1 MEKYIVF
8 GPIIIFFGFFGLLI
22 LGFFMLVGKLVLKSK
37 NDSWVGEVID
47 KSDFI
52 KDKDDSNLK
61 EHILSLKVQME
72 NGETHSI
79 PASRDFYNEI
89 KVGDKL
95 KKDKGSLWPK
105 KIS

>member
-8 GPIIIFFGFFGLLI
+8 GPIVIFFGFFGLLI
-22 LGFFMLVGKLVLKSK
+22 LGFFLLVGKLVMKSK

-47 KSDFI
+47 KSDFV

-79 PASRDFYNEI
+79 PASRAFFNEI
-89 KVGDKL
+89 KIGDKL
-95 KKDKGSLWPK
+95 KKEKGSLWPK
-105 KIS
+105 KIT

>member
-22 LGFFMLVGKLVLKSK
+22 LGFFLLIGKLVLKAK
-37 NDSWVGEVID
+37 NDAWVGEVID
-47 KSDFI
+47 KTHNV

-61 EHILSLKVQME
+61 EHFYFYRVRLE
-72 NGETHSI
+72 NGEEHNIATS
-79 PASRDFYNEI
+79 PKLYNEI
-89 KVGDKL
+89 QIGDKM
-95 KKDKGSLWPK
+95 KKDKGSLWAK